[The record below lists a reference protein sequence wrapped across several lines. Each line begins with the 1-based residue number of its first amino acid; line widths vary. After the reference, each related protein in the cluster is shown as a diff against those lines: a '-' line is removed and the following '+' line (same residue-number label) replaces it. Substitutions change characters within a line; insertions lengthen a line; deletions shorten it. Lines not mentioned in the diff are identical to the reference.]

1 MSVASSIA
9 RARHRAYLR
18 SPEWRELRR
27 LALERDGFRYRL
39 CNSRWRLEVHHRRYP
54 PPWEADQLSNLSTLC
69 RNCHGSFHRR
79 AHWQSMLN
87 RVLLAILLLGALL
100 LWRDVMV
107 LQ

>member
-1 MSVASSIA
+1 MSLASSIA

-27 LALERDGFRYRL
+27 LALERDGFRCRL
-39 CNSRWRLEVHHRRYP
+39 CNSRWRLEVHP
-54 PPWEADQLSNLSTLC
+54 SALSTTLGGRSAVQPEHLC
-69 RNCHGSFHRR
+69 CNCRGGFHRR
-79 AHWQSMLN
+79 AFWQSMLN
-87 RVLLAILLLGALL
+87 RILLAILLLGGLL

>member
-1 MSVASSIA
+1 MSLASSIA
-9 RARHRAYLR
+9 RTRHHAYLR
-18 SPEWRELRR
+18 SPEWRDLRR
-27 LALERDGFRYRL
+27 LALERDAFRCRL